1 MGSDLAVLPVTR
13 MGLVAITAPAPAD
26 DAVPHDDRLTD
37 LHHRESTLHPLL
49 NRLAALLLMAGTA
62 PLAAAPDDSFDPYV
76 ALSAPVVVNLA
87 NPQRATY
94 LQIAADLQVDSAT
107 DKEVVNNH
115 MPVIRDTLILVFGG
129 REPSEVR
136 EAANR
141 EALRE
146 EALTALREALEA
158 RSGRPAV
165 NAIYF
170 SSFLVQ

>member
-1 MGSDLAVLPVTR
+1 M
-13 MGLVAITAPAPAD
+13 
-26 DAVPHDDRLTD
+26 
-37 LHHRESTLHPLL
+37 HPLIKWI
-49 NRLAALLLMAGTA
+49 AALALLAGTA
-62 PLAAAPDDSFDPYV
+62 PLAAAPDGSFDPYV

-94 LQIAADLQVDSAT
+94 LQIAADLQVESET
-107 DKEVVNNH
+107 DKEVVNSH
-115 MPVIRDTLILVFGG
+115 MPVIRDTLIMVFSG

-146 EALTALREALEA
+146 EALVALREALQA